1 MQLFVVGNC
10 KTMSFSPIDF
20 FNVTSWWTQTLRLG
34 VFTFLPDAAR
44 CRCLFL
50 SRCGRVPTVLTQN
63 ARFANPVPLS
73 TSLQDGRCYHVSLCP
88 QLKANLRPSLSSRTF
103 NCHPNA
109 VYDKPIAHVY
119 CVNIIL
125 AIDSHFCLAERC
137 EFSCPGP
144 TTVCQ
149 QAPACV

>member
-1 MQLFVVGNC
+1 MFLHFSQTPLGVAVYFCPAVVVFQ
-10 KTMSFSPIDF
+10 SFSHK
-20 FNVTSWWTQTLRLG
+20 T
-34 VFTFLPDAAR
+34 
-44 CRCLFL
+44 
-50 SRCGRVPTVLTQN
+50 

-88 QLKANLRPSLSSRTF
+88 QLRANLRPSLSSRTF
-103 NCHPNA
+103 KCHPNA

-144 TTVCQ
+144 RQSAGSGLRLKPRQ
-149 QAPACV
+149 QNPRTLNDTYPRWLS